1 MHFDVFNGDADGI
14 CALLQLRQTFPCDS
28 KLVTGVKREIDLLRH
43 VSVNDGDTVSV
54 LDISLDKNRVYLDS
68 ILEKQTQVLY
78 VDHHYAGEI
87 PLAENLNAIIDE
99 SSNTSTC
106 ALMNCHLS
114 SSRPLWAAVGTF
126 GDNLKELAMKQLEGS
141 GLSKSESD
149 LLEELGVYI
158 NYNGYGEELS
168 DLHYSPEKLYK
179 LLEPYDNPLNFISD
193 CQIHFHKLKD
203 SYRSDFSKA
212 LMQKPER
219 SFESSKLFILPQES
233 WSRRVVGVFGN
244 HLTNTNPNLAYA
256 VLVKNS
262 EDSYKVSVRAPKNSK
277 VKASDLCCKFPSGGG
292 RSAAAGINK
301 LHQSDF
307 DEFIKRFE
315 GFFGT

>member
-68 ILEKQTQVLY
+68 ILEKKTQVLY

-99 SSNTSTC
+99 SANTSTC

-193 CQIHFHKLKD
+193 CQVHFHKLK
-203 SYRSDFSKA
+203 
-212 LMQKPER
+212 
-219 SFESSKLFILPQES
+219 
-233 WSRRVVGVFGN
+233 
-244 HLTNTNPNLAYA
+244 
-256 VLVKNS
+256 
-262 EDSYKVSVRAPKNSK
+262 DSYKVSVRAPNNSN
-277 VKASDLCCKFPSGGG
+277 VKASDWCCKFPSGGG